1 MATRKRRNRQRDF
14 SLVWTK
20 GAGRRQ
26 ERTQHRLGLC
36 YFPLHIRRTSS
47 SYGWLSFGGSLL
59 CCPLNTLDKSKETQG
74 QITGPMMTR
83 ESRPNHIHVCHFSSI
98 FDKSPIY
105 SNLLRHAAL
114 DVWPNVN
121 HSAQPCMYYGWFTE
135 ITVCSGAGASL
146 MWTFFAGF
154 RLHRAHPPNDGFR
167 CIFFVC
173 AH

>member
-14 SLVWTK
+14 SVVWRE

-26 ERTQHRLGLC
+26 EGTQHRLGLR

-47 SYGWLSFGGSLL
+47 SYGWLSFGGSPL
-59 CCPLNTLDKSKETQG
+59 CCPLNTLYESKETQESLG
-74 QITGPMMTR
+74 QWWLGKNK
-83 ESRPNHIHVCHFSSI
+83 PNHIHICHFSNI

-105 SNLLRHAAL
+105 SNLLRHATL

-121 HSAQPCMYYGWFTE
+121 HSTQPCMNYGWFTE

-146 MWTFFAGF
+146 MWTFCAGF
-154 RLHRAHPPNDGFR
+154 RLHRAHPPNDGFL
-167 CIFFVC
+167 CIFFEC
-173 AH
+173 TH